1 MALSPTR
8 GVTVMEISTQPGSR
22 ASTPETRLWA
32 AVLRQA
38 VDDLEHS
45 DTRLDAKLWLESDD
59 DEPGSFVF
67 VCAVL
72 DTDPARMRKRIL
84 QIDKARRGR
93 FRWAA

>member
-1 MALSPTR
+1 
-8 GVTVMEISTQPGSR
+8 MEISTQPGSR

-67 VCAVL
+67 VATVL
-72 DTDPARMRKRIL
+72 DVDPRRLRKRIL
-84 QIDKARRGR
+84 QIDKANRRQYR
-93 FRWAA
+93 YAA